1 MWIGIDFGTSYSAAA
16 AIRDGRIIH
25 IGFDGLDQF
34 RTAAYF
40 ARDDESDA
48 ALGERQREFSARD
61 ARTAALFGEPAID
74 AYLDD
79 PRGQLVQSPKSML
92 GYRLFPGVAEVLS
105 KIVADILRHM
115 RLTASAQL
123 GEEVRGVV
131 LGRPVNFKSSMP
143 DGNAQA
149 CAMLERAARE
159 AGFTSVRF
167 MLEPEAAALDYH
179 RSTPDRR
186 TVLVL
191 DVGGGTTDVCLA
203 QVGGGE
209 VFEPLATWGTGVGG
223 AEVDLWLSLLKFMPH
238 FGRDRVQV
246 SGACFS
252 EAAMVSDV
260 VRQANFRG
268 YDFSQLAEPFRSRLQ
283 LLQADGT
290 TVRLARSVERLKIRL
305 SSDAVGSETLDYVE
319 PGLAVHAERADLTRA
334 ANYFLVHT
342 GSLLDQVAAQLD
354 QPPRWVVLTGGA
366 SAAPYVEEEVRRRF
380 PNAVIAR
387 IDPSLGVVSGLAWAA
402 AVQSA

>member
-1 MWIGIDFGTSYSAAA
+1 MWIGIDFGTSYCAAA
-16 AIRDGRIIH
+16 AARDGRIVH
-25 IGFDGLDQF
+25 IGFDGLEQF

-40 ARDDESDA
+40 ARAPESDPHDRP
-48 ALGERQREFSARD
+48 GESSARD

-74 AYLDD
+74 AYLED

-105 KIVADILRHM
+105 MIVADILRHM
-115 RLTASAQL
+115 RVTASAQL
-123 GEEVRGVV
+123 GQDVTGAV

-149 CAMLERAARE
+149 CAMLERAARA
-159 AGFTSVRF
+159 AGFTGVRF

-179 RSTPDRR
+179 RSTPERR

-209 VFEPLATWGTGVGG
+209 AFEPLATWGTGVGG
-223 AEVDLWLSLLKFMPH
+223 GEVDLWLNLLKFMPH
-238 FGRDRVQV
+238 FGRGQVRV

-260 VRQANFRG
+260 VRQATFRG
-268 YDFSQLAEPFRSRLQ
+268 YDFSALAEPFRSRLQ
-283 LLQADGT
+283 LLQADGA
-290 TVRLARSVERLKIRL
+290 TVRVARSVERLKIHL
-305 SSDAVGSETLDYVE
+305 SGNASGSQSLDYVE
-319 PGLAVHAERADLTRA
+319 PGLEVHAQRADLTRA
-334 ANYFLVHT
+334 ADYFLVHT
-342 GSLLDQVAAQLD
+342 GALLDEVAKELD
-354 QPPRWVVLTGGA
+354 HVPAWVVLTGGA
-366 SAAPYVEEEVRRRF
+366 SAAPYVEAEVLRRF
-380 PNAVIAR
+380 PHAAIAR
-387 IDPSLGVVSGLAWAA
+387 SDPSLGVVSGLAWAA
-402 AVQSA
+402 AEQAA